1 MVSDA
6 YYDTEIDSV
15 WKNNPR
21 PNIYE
26 GTIFHGYCDCCSRV
40 NVSDRLRFSYKS
52 KAEREREA
60 EIAAEKKRH
69 DNRMKRKRL
78 RRMGR
83 NNRKKLSSVEVDL
96 LSGVLTGEIEV
107 K

>member
-26 GTIFHGYCDCCSRV
+26 GTIFHGIVIVAVGSMSRI
-40 NVSDRLRFSYKS
+40 D
-52 KAEREREA
+52 
-60 EIAAEKKRH
+60 
-69 DNRMKRKRL
+69 
-78 RRMGR
+78 
-83 NNRKKLSSVEVDL
+83 
-96 LSGVLTGEIEV
+96 
-107 K
+107 

>member
-40 NVSDRLRFSYKS
+40 NVSDRLRFSYKTKLEDRKDFPFKHQWKS
-52 KAEREREA
+52 RRNSAAKEA
-60 EIAAEKKRH
+60 
-69 DNRMKRKRL
+69 RK
-78 RRMGR
+78 
-83 NNRKKLSSVEVDL
+83 
-96 LSGVLTGEIEV
+96 
-107 K
+107 